1 MNNRDILE
9 ILQPVLRPELF
20 DDIKSKL
27 DKCEKMAAKYGKI
40 EAAVKAFNECLNPS
54 SSTATYDSIK
64 SAIETERKI
73 DSMRSNPHSIWEDRN
88 ND

>member
-1 MNNRDILE
+1 MTNREILE
-9 ILQPVLRPELF
+9 ILQPVLKPELF

-27 DKCEKMAAKYGKI
+27 DKCEKI
-40 EAAVKAFNECLNPS
+40 EAAAKAFNECLNPS
-54 SSTATYDSIK
+54 SYTVHYDSIR

-73 DSMRSNPHSIWEDRN
+73 DSMRSNPHSIWEGHN